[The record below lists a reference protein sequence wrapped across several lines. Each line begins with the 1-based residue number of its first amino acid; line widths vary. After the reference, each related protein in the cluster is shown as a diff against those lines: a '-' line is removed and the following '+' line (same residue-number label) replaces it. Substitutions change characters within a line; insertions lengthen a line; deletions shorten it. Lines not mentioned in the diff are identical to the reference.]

1 MCVSIGSI
9 GVMVRVFDG
18 HWWYRV
24 GGILMVGGF
33 HWLMV
38 VGRRGCLV

>member
-24 GGILMVGGF
+24 GVNFDGWWISLFDCV
-33 HWLMV
+33 W
-38 VGRRGCLV
+38 